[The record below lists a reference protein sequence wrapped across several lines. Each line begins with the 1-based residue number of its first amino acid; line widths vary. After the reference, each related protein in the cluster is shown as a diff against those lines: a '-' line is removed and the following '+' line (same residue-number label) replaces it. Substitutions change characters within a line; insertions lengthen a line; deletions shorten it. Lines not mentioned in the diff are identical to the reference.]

1 MEWGCGAL
9 LKFSEPLIVEDKEK
23 AIKLFKFALLSSE
36 DEKTIKRN
44 LAVEETNP
52 SDLKQL
58 DVEFAIDGKSI
69 TYMAELDK
77 PYDISVGAIINSLS
91 VMAEGD
97 QNFLKGKDG
106 PVIISQ
112 IPSLTKQLSAQVVQ
126 ADVAPL
132 QSATEAVVSTSKASI
147 IL

>member
-1 MEWGCGAL
+1 M
-9 LKFSEPLIVEDKEK
+9 V
-23 AIKLFKFALLSSE
+23 
-36 DEKTIKRN
+36 
-44 LAVEETNP
+44 
-52 SDLKQL
+52 
-58 DVEFAIDGKSI
+58 
-69 TYMAELDK
+69 ELDN

-106 PVIISQ
+106 PVIFSQ
-112 IPSLTKQLSAQVVQ
+112 IPSLSKQLSAQVVQ